1 MPCELKIEEQVEHG
15 DPACPIGTR
24 MSVVK
29 DGREV
34 AYLWFSA
41 DEENLEIMDDLQ
53 EYLTERLP
61 LYK

>member
-1 MPCELKIEEQVEHG
+1 
-15 DPACPIGTR
+15 